1 MAELACAAAA
11 AAALVLG
18 AASLAASAAL
28 AGVLAVKE
36 SCSGGKGQ
44 AGGSSAQR
52 PFPLHTP
59 PVSLQP
65 LLPFAIG

>member
-28 AGVLAVKE
+28 AGVLALKE
-36 SCSGGKGQ
+36 SCSGGRGQ
-44 AGGSSAQR
+44 TVGSSAQR
-52 PFPLHTP
+52 PFPSTLP
-59 PVSLQP
+59 RSSLQP
-65 LLPFAIG
+65 LFPFMIG